1 MNRTKNSIFNIVS
14 TVFGNVTSLI
24 ISFLSRVIFLKIL
37 NQTYLGVSGLFSNI
51 LLIFSFVEL
60 GLGAALTQ
68 MFYKPFQEKDYK
80 QLSIVTHTTRVLLNI
95 VGIVIII
102 LTICFTPIL
111 NLFVN
116 DMDAVP
122 NMQLIFFLYGIN
134 SAVTYFLG
142 YYRTVITANQEAYR
156 LVKIDFAFNIIK
168 FIAQSI
174 MLIIT
179 RNFVV
184 YLITQIIVAICQ
196 NLVIRRYVRKKY
208 NYIDYGCK
216 KFFKKEEGINLL
228 KNISALSLDR
238 IALIVTNGT
247 DNILISKFLNLGIV
261 GLASNYVMITQSVST
276 LVEALFGP
284 LLASIGNLCV
294 TESKEKKYIMFNNLS
309 FLQFWIYGFCSI
321 TAFILSDTFIS
332 IVFGNSY
339 IIPKI
344 ALFFLCF
351 DIFCSGMTR
360 VPMLFRTAEGLFW
373 YGKFRPLVQ
382 SLLNLC
388 ISLILVSITHDLWAV
403 YAGTVVSRLLVSVWY
418 TPHIVLKYSMNKK
431 SGKYYLNLLK
441 NFITYLF
448 TVLIMLVISNLI
460 TFNGILKLLVLGLSC
475 VFFINIIFLLTNFCS
490 KELKYWVKFIIDN
503 SKKINN

>member
-1 MNRTKNSIFNIVS
+1 MSRTKNSIFNIITTIFVNIS
-14 TVFGNVTSLI
+14 SLI
-24 ISFLSRVIFLKIL
+24 ISFLSRVVFLKIL

-80 QLSIVTHTTRVLLNI
+80 QISIVTHTTRVLLNI

-102 LTICFTPIL
+102 LTLCFTPIL

-142 YYRTVITANQEAYR
+142 YYRTVITANQEAYK
-156 LVKIDFAFNIIK
+156 LVKIDFSFNIIK
-168 FIAQSI
+168 FVTQSI

-184 YLITQIIVAICQ
+184 YLITQIIVTICQ
-196 NLVIRRYVRKKY
+196 NFVIRRYVRKKY
-208 NYIDYGCK
+208 NYINYRCK
-216 KFFKKEEGINLL
+216 KFFKREEGVNLL
-228 KNISALSLDR
+228 KNVSALSLDR
-238 IALIVTNGT
+238 VAVIVTNGT

-261 GLASNYVMITQSVST
+261 ALASNYVMITQSVST

-332 IVFGNSY
+332 IIFGNNY

-344 ALFFLCF
+344 ASFFLCF
-351 DIFCSGMTR
+351 DIFCNGMTR

-373 YGKFRPLVQ
+373 YGKFRPLIQ
-382 SLLNLC
+382 SLLNLG
-388 ISLILVSITHDLWAV
+388 ISLILIITTHDLWAV
-403 YAGTVVSRLLVSVWY
+403 YAGTVASRLLVSVWY

-431 SGKYYLNLLK
+431 SGKYYLKLVK
-441 NFITYLF
+441 NFVTYLF
-448 TVLIMLVISNLI
+448 TIFIMLVISNLI
-460 TFNGILKLLVLGLSC
+460 SLNGILRLVVLALSC
-475 VFFINIIFLLTNFCS
+475 IFLINIIFFLINFCS
-490 KELKYWVKFIIDN
+490 DELKYWTKFIIN
-503 SKKINN
+503 NLKKIK